1 MILLKNQ
8 THNFWYNTRV
18 FFEWKSIMERI
29 LKEKYFRALQSFF
42 YITPFVNVISESIS
56 ISLEYQY
63 HHIIARNDFILF
75 YFIYFYFS
83 KAARHGLFDF
93 FFFFTPSSSP
103 LFSIIRTY
111 QRVLSGTY
119 WVRWTKRWAGKCTH
133 KPTYFLI

>member
-93 FFFFTPSSSP
+93 FFFSHLP
-103 LFSIIRTY
+103 LPPFFLLFELTSVFFQGPIGLDGPKGEPVSARTN
-111 QRVLSGTY
+111 L
-119 WVRWTKRWAGKCTH
+119 
-133 KPTYFLI
+133 PIF